1 MNSFLHRAMDWRRRA
16 EELRTLAE
24 GMMTAAARS
33 SLLDMAAALEH
44 HAGNLEQTADK
55 FAHARQAAT
64 AVVRRHNRPQQPLR
78 RRVGSD

>member
-1 MNSFLHRAMDWRRRA
+1 MDWRRRA

-44 HAGNLEQTADK
+44 HAGNLETAAGKFASARQTAM
-55 FAHARQAAT
+55 AAVERQDAPHPQ
-64 AVVRRHNRPQQPLR
+64 RRTR
-78 RRVGSD
+78 SE